1 MSRLKGLHG
10 LVLASLALAAPAAN
24 ADWETIAPGG
34 DTLCA
39 TGTPYTFHLRRADP
53 EKVMLFFNGGGACWS
68 AATCDVAGQPSYR
81 PFASAEAG
89 NDPRHYD
96 GAFALDNPENPF
108 RDWSQLF
115 VSYCTGDVHLGAAEA
130 SYTRPDGSEFTIH
143 HRGWA
148 NSMAALDYLF
158 THFSAPERVVV
169 AGGSA
174 GALSSPVFA
183 AIVARQY
190 PDASV
195 VQFAGGGAGYRLP
208 PPTLLWQRW
217 NVLASL
223 PGWYNADGQTD
234 ETLTIP
240 DLYRLAFRAAPALR
254 FHQFD
259 HAYDAVQEDFHRML
273 GQPVEL
279 LPGLE
284 ANRAEL
290 QADIPALGT
299 YVAAGE
305 FHTLLRYS
313 ELYSRETAGVRAVDW
328 VRALIAGEE
337 VADVHCGE
345 PATCR

>member
-1 MSRLKGLHG
+1 MSRLTWLPALLLSGLT
-10 LVLASLALAAPAAN
+10 LAATAADG
-24 ADWETIAPGG
+24 DWKTIAPGG

-39 TGTPYTFHLRRADP
+39 TGTPFSFHVRTADP
-53 EKVMLFFNGGGACWS
+53 ARVMIFFNGGGACWS
-68 AATCDVAGQPSYR
+68 AETCDVAGKPSYR

-108 RDWSQLF
+108 RDWSQVF

-130 SYTRPDGSEFTIH
+130 SYTRADGTDFSIH

-148 NSMAALDYLF
+148 NSMSALDYLF
-158 THFSAPERVVV
+158 THFAAPARVAV

-183 AIVARQY
+183 AIVARHY
-190 PDASV
+190 PDAEV
-195 VQFAGGGAGYRLP
+195 IQFAGGGAGYRLP
-208 PPTLLWQRW
+208 PPTQLWQRW
-217 NVLASL
+217 NVLAAL
-223 PGWYNADGQTD
+223 PEWYNVDNHTD

-259 HAYDAVQEDFHRML
+259 HAYDAIQEDFHRLL
-273 GQPVEL
+273 GAPAEL
-279 LPGLE
+279 LPGLD

-290 QADIPALGT
+290 QADIPSLRT

-313 ELYSRETAGVRAVDW
+313 ELYSQETAGVRAVDW
-328 VRALIAGEE
+328 VRSLIAGED
-337 VADVHCGE
+337 VADVHCTA
-345 PATCR
+345 PAACR

>member
-1 MSRLKGLHG
+1 MSRLRELSALILSG
-10 LVLASLALAAPAAN
+10 LALAATAADG
-24 ADWETIAPGG
+24 DWETITPGG

-39 TGTPYTFHLRRADP
+39 AGTPFNFHVRQADP
-53 EKVMLFFNGGGACWS
+53 QKVMIFFNGGGACWS
-68 AATCDVAGQPSYR
+68 AETCDVAGQPSYR

-115 VSYCTGDVHLGAAEA
+115 VSYCTGDVHLGAADA
-130 SYTRPDGSEFTIH
+130 TYTLDDGTDFNIH

-158 THFSAPERVVV
+158 THFTAPERVLV

-183 AIVARQY
+183 AMVARQY
-190 PDASV
+190 PDTEV
-195 VQFAGGGAGYRLP
+195 IQFAGGGAGYRLP
-208 PPTLLWQRW
+208 APTLLWQRW
-217 NVLASL
+217 GVLAVL
-223 PGWYNADGQTD
+223 PDWYNIDQQTD
-234 ETLTIP
+234 ATLTIP
-240 DLYRLAFRAAPALR
+240 DLYRLAYRAAPGLR

-273 GQPVEL
+273 GQPLEL
-279 LPGLE
+279 LPALD
-284 ANRAEL
+284 ANRTEL
-290 QADIPALGT
+290 QADIPALRN

-328 VRALIAGEE
+328 VRDLIAGRD
-337 VADVHCGE
+337 VAEVHCGA
-345 PATCR
+345 PAACR

>member
-1 MSRLKGLHG
+1 MSKRTRFCALL
-10 LVLASLALAAPAAN
+10 LSALALTATAA
-24 ADWETIAPGG
+24 DRGWETIAPGG

-39 TGTPYTFHLRRADP
+39 TGTPFNFHVRPADP
-53 EKVMLFFNGGGACWS
+53 EKVMIFFNGGGACWS
-68 AATCDVAGQPSYR
+68 AETCDVAGKPSYR

-89 NDPRHYD
+89 NDPRNHD

-108 RDWSQLF
+108 RDWSQVF

-130 SYTRPDGSEFTIH
+130 SYTRADGTDFKIH

-158 THFSAPERVVV
+158 THFTTPTRVVV

-183 AIVARQY
+183 AMVARHY
-190 PDASV
+190 PETEV
-195 VQFAGGGAGYRLP
+195 IQFAGGGAGYRLP
-208 PPTLLWQRW
+208 PPTGLWQRW
-217 NVLASL
+217 NVLAAL
-223 PGWYNADGQTD
+223 PDWYTGDYHTA

-240 DLYRLAFRAAPALR
+240 DLYRLAFKAAPALR

-279 LPGLE
+279 LPGLD
-284 ANRAEL
+284 ANRTEL
-290 QADIPALGT
+290 QADIPALRA

-313 ELYSRETAGVRAVDW
+313 ELYSRETAGIRAVDW
-328 VRALIAGEE
+328 VFSLISGED
-337 VADVHCGE
+337 VADVHCGA

>member
-1 MSRLKGLHG
+1 MNRFTRLCSLLLSGLAG
-10 LVLASLALAAPAAN
+10 TAIAAEN
-24 ADWETIAPGG
+24 DWETIAPGG

-39 TGTPYTFHLRRADP
+39 AGTPFNFHVRQADP
-53 EKVMLFFNGGGACWS
+53 QKVMIFFNGGGACWS
-68 AATCDVAGQPSYR
+68 AATCDIAGQPSYR

-96 GAFALDNPENPF
+96 GAFALDNPANPF
-108 RDWSQLF
+108 RDWSQIF
-115 VSYCTGDVHLGAAEA
+115 VSYCTGDVHLGAAEVR
-130 SYTRPDGSEFTIH
+130 YTRPDGSDFSIH

-158 THFSAPERVVV
+158 DRFSAPERLVV

-183 AIVARQY
+183 ALVARQY
-190 PDASV
+190 PHAEV
-195 VQFAGGGAGYRLP
+195 IQFAGGGAGYRLP
-208 PPTLLWQRW
+208 PPTMLWQRW
-217 NVLASL
+217 NVLAAL
-223 PGWYNADGQTD
+223 PGWYNADDQTA

-240 DLYRLAFRAAPALR
+240 DLYRLAYRAAPELR
-254 FHQFD
+254 LHQFD

-273 GQPVEL
+273 GQPLEL
-279 LPGLE
+279 LPALD

-290 QADIPALGT
+290 QADIPSLRT

-313 ELYSRETAGVRAVDW
+313 EFYNRETAGVRAVDW
-328 VRALIAGEE
+328 VRDLIAGED
-337 VADVHCGE
+337 VADVHCGA
-345 PATCR
+345 PAACR